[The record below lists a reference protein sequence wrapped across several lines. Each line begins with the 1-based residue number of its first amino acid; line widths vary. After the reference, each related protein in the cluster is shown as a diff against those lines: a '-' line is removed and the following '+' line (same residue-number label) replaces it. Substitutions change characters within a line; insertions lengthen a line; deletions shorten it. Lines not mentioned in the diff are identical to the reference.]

1 MLNIAIPTKTQLT
14 TSLIEPQKDQSM
26 TKDRMRLKYGFINE
40 SKKLL
45 DKLPQSMRYVGKPE
59 LLSDTFIE
67 TKLDSIEDDK
77 SETTSLTSR
86 DLQ

>member
-14 TSLIEPQKDQSM
+14 TSFIEPQKDQSM

-59 LLSDTFIE
+59 LLIFWIFRAEHHIIDPGVPVH
-67 TKLDSIEDDK
+67 L
-77 SETTSLTSR
+77 
-86 DLQ
+86 